1 MFRKLVKL
9 DPTNGGSFSEVDL
22 IRLRRAAVNLKTYL
36 NKLNPAEDDFDIL
49 GQVGPLVDAVLDGT
63 AKLPYL
69 YADYPLSYP
78 VMEGMVPQE
87 FVSLYASFKLAAS
100 SGMLEKP
107 NIVVISGDEYAEMEL
122 EEPGDWPEVVKRRE
136 EERRIALEKEFE

>member
-9 DPTNGGSFSEVDL
+9 DPTNGGNFTEIDP
-22 IRLRRAAVNLKTYL
+22 ICLRRAAENMKNFL
-36 NKLNPAEDDFDIL
+36 NKFAPVDDEFDIL

-87 FVSLYASFKLAAS
+87 FVSLYASFKIYAS
-100 SGMLEKP
+100 GSPLQVLEK
-107 NIVVISGDEYAEMEL
+107 VVINGEQYAEMEF
-122 EEPGDWPEVVKRRE
+122 EEPGDWPELVTRLE
-136 EERRIALEKEFE
+136 QERRAQRLSEPD